1 MKITEIET
9 FVVDAGWRP
18 WQFVAV
24 RTDAGLTGYGEC
36 SDGRNPYGIVGA
48 VRDFEPILVGRDPR
62 PVEMRYWD
70 MYRMARQ
77 SPGGIAAKA
86 IAGIELALWDIKA
99 KALGVPV
106 HELFGGPVRERQQVY
121 WSHCGTSRAGHAALI
136 GVPSIRTMDDLL
148 RLGEEVVRRGFG
160 ALKTNIIFPG
170 DPARVY
176 FPGFGGSP
184 GTTDQTVTPELLRHI
199 ETQIGT
205 FRRAVGPGVGI
216 ALDLN
221 FNFKPEA
228 ARRICRMLE
237 PLDPMWVELDLYD
250 PPALREV
257 KDWTSIPVCSGEN
270 LYGLRGYRPYFEARA
285 MDVVMVDVPWNGF
298 SESVRVAQLAE
309 SYELNV
315 APHNYYSHLATL
327 HALHLCAVVPNVRIM
342 EIDVDDVPWKDALV
356 DAVPAITE
364 GHVAIPTRP
373 GWGADLDE
381 AVARRH
387 VWEPGRLP
395 GYSDPA
401 TYRR

>member
-1 MKITEIET
+1 VRITKIDT

-36 SDGRNPYGIVGA
+36 SDGRNPYGTVGA
-48 VRDFEPILVGRDPR
+48 VQDFAPILLGRDPR

-86 IAGIELALWDIKA
+86 IAGIELALWDLKA

-106 HELFGGPVRERQQVY
+106 YELFGGPLREGQPVY

-136 GVPSIRTMDDLL
+136 GVPPIRIMDDLF
-148 RLGEEVVRRGFG
+148 RLGEEVVRRGFR
-160 ALKTNIIFPG
+160 ALKTNIVVPG

-176 FPGFGGSP
+176 FPGFGGGP
-184 GTTDQTVTPELLRHI
+184 GTTDQTVTPELLDHI
-199 ETQIGT
+199 QAQMGT
-205 FRRAVGPGVGI
+205 FRRAVGPAVGI

-228 ARRICRMLE
+228 ARRICRVLE
-237 PLDPMWVELDLYD
+237 PLDPMWIELDLYD
-250 PPALREV
+250 PAALREV
-257 KDWTSIPVCSGEN
+257 KDATAIPVCSGEN

-298 SESVRVAQLAE
+298 AESVRIARLAE

-356 DAVPAITE
+356 DAPPKV
-364 GHVAIPTRP
+364 VAGEVAVPTRP

-381 AVARRH
+381 AVAREH
-387 VWEPGRLP
+387 VWAPGRLP

-401 TYRR
+401 MYWR